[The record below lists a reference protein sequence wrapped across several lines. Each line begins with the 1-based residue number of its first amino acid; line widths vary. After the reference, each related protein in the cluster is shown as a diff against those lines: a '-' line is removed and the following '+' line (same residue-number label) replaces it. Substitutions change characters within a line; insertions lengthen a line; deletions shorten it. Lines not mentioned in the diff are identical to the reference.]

1 MQNHEDWQ
9 QFVMD
14 IGSLEPQLLEDIFN
28 RHGAHAVTLTDAG
41 DEPLL
46 EPGPG
51 ETPLWAN
58 TRISGLFAAD
68 AELESLQEDIASSF
82 SLDSLPGFRIEDLA
96 GRDWEREWLK
106 DFQPMAFG
114 QNLWVCPGD
123 QAVEANDAVVIKLDP
138 GLAFGTGT
146 HATTALCLEWLDGR
160 GLRGKKVL
168 DFGCGSGILSIAALL
183 LGAKSATAVDID
195 SQAIVATQRNAERN
209 QVAERVITALDAQS
223 IGDRFDLV
231 VANVLAGP
239 LVENATY
246 ICERLKRGG
255 YVALSGILADQ
266 ADDVVSAY
274 SQWIQFEPLATKDG
288 WVLICGTRI

>member
-51 ETPLWAN
+51 ETPLWTS

-68 AELESLQEDIASSF
+68 AELELLQKDIARSF
-82 SLDSLPGFRIEDLA
+82 SLESPPKFRIEDLT

-106 DFQPMAFG
+106 DFKPMAFG
-114 QNLWVCPGD
+114 KNLWVCPGD
-123 QAVEANDAVVIKLDP
+123 LAVAADDAVVVQLDP

-146 HATTALCLEWLDGR
+146 HATTALCLEWLDGHD
-160 GLRGKKVL
+160 LRGKKIL

-195 SQAIVATQRNAERN
+195 SQAIVATRRNAERN
-209 QVAERVITALDAQS
+209 QVADRVITALHAHTVE
-223 IGDRFDLV
+223 DRFDIV
-231 VANVLAGP
+231 VANILAGP

-246 ICERLKRGG
+246 ICERLERGG
-255 YVALSGILADQ
+255 YLALSGILADQ

-274 SQWIQFEPLATKDG
+274 EQWIHFEPLATKDG